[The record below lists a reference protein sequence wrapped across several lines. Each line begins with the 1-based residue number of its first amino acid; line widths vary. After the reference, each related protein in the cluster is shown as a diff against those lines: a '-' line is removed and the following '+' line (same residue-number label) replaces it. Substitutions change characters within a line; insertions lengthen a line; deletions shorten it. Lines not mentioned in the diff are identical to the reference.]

1 MYQVQSDHQSMA
13 IKYYSIVYSLM
24 SGQNLFWG
32 TIKKP
37 DWFIELFLLCL
48 QDSVVFLNAIKK
60 AGKELLTDKKP
71 I

>member
-1 MYQVQSDHQSMA
+1 
-13 IKYYSIVYSLM
+13 M